1 MPKISTAFLFLS
13 CLALTASSGA
23 FADDIPQPQAL
34 VRYLQEKQAEFGER
48 AAISATFPA
57 AENIYGIAVYASG
70 VPASGGFVSL
80 SYEVRAG
87 EAGLEILPETLQAEY
102 EDSALIDGRA
112 LYEGVCQLASSLMVD
127 PVTAL
132 TLIQVENVKLD
143 DESYSGKEILFA
155 WEREYYL
162 IRESA
167 GKTGVRK
174 YPGLWKY
181 VNELVRKPLDASYSL
196 VWKLNPADDKL
207 NISLESHPRESGDP
221 QSDSRLRGNDNLRG
235 DDNPLPLLLKPGCP
249 VSLSYTIQIGQDG
262 SVNVLTDTIQVA
274 DSI

>member
-1 MPKISTAFLFLS
+1 MACIFINGELGMPKISSALLFLS
-13 CLALTASSGA
+13 CLALTAAAGA
-23 FADDIPQPQAL
+23 FADEIPQPEAL
-34 VRYLQEKQAEFGER
+34 VRYLQEKQVEFGER

-57 AENIYGIAVYASG
+57 SENIYGIAIYASG
-70 VPASGGFVSL
+70 VPASGEFVSL
-80 SYEVRAG
+80 SYEVRAT
-87 EAGLEILPETLQAEY
+87 EAGLEILPETLRAEY
-102 EDSALIDGRA
+102 EDSALIDGLA

-132 TLIQVENVKLD
+132 TRIQVENVKLD

-207 NISLESHPRESGDP
+207 NISLRAGEGASQAPAA
-221 QSDSRLRGNDNLRG
+221 
-235 DDNPLPLLLKPGCP
+235 PLLLKPGCP

-274 DSI
+274 DSV